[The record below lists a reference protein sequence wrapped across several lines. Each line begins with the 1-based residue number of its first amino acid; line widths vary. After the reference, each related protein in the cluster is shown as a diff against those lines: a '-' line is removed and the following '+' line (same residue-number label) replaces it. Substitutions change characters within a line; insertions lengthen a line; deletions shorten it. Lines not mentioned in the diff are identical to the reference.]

1 MALHD
6 LGVDISAS
14 GLTHTHPDG
23 RVIQMGARVLAD
35 YLWGELGE
43 PQRLKRSER
52 WTIEDFKNRQGIIY
66 LPNRQR
72 EGDAT
77 IEHIDVIS
85 GGVAGTK
92 LYPNVMVWIWEY
104 KDGKYVDPR

>member
-1 MALHD
+1 M
-6 LGVDISAS
+6 
-14 GLTHTHPDG
+14 
-23 RVIQMGARVLAD
+23 
-35 YLWGELGE
+35 
-43 PQRLKRSER
+43 
-52 WTIEDFKNRQGIIY
+52 
-66 LPNRQR
+66 
-72 EGDAT
+72 